1 MTNVVCAFISA
12 WAITLSVLQYR
23 AMREPLDVGRM
34 AEVPTL
40 FLCRKKLIPK
50 TIRLRVL
57 AVTYFIAAMKMKP
70 KLKLQNL
77 LLAVSGCV
85 AFISC
90 GSGNTYNTYVPE
102 STEEY
107 FEDIEDFDEMYFRHG
122 GEDIDDELVLY
133 VDYST
138 CNVLGQNSSFYQALV
153 PSWVDAAGEYY
164 SIKGAQITKEKG
176 NVFSL
181 LKSITNYDYADLKT
195 AAEKIADSD
204 TEAVLLT
211 DGEYFQKSIALG
223 NVNNPYMKDAF
234 AKWLKKGH
242 DIYIFSEPY
251 KELYHGAVYNKKRF
265 YIIFTDSRLKG
276 NIYDKITQT
285 VKLEAYPQVEMF
297 HLSVSH
303 PVLSVNNSTH
313 TLPNETLSAQVKG
326 FGSFEAQEW
335 QVDWENAIEPYI
347 VNAVSGDTG
356 LPLPDGAIFT
366 GGLKIDRNSFGGY
379 RITDVTVHAYD
390 INREFT
396 EFCNAK
402 SANQKTSGRIDP
414 VEFKNFV
421 KIDEDEF
428 NKHGVLNLHFDT
440 QNFDP
445 SILTGAPCTYF
456 KLDICISNTEN
467 VFKQYEAMFAFDSID
482 QPGQQNV
489 SLAES
494 IKQCL
499 AEPSI
504 KEMMAASP
512 VYTIYVKANKL

>member
-1 MTNVVCAFISA
+1 M
-12 WAITLSVLQYR
+12 
-23 AMREPLDVGRM
+23 
-34 AEVPTL
+34 
-40 FLCRKKLIPK
+40 
-50 TIRLRVL
+50 RVL

-90 GSGNTYNTYVPE
+90 VSGNTYNTYVPE

-107 FEDIEDFDEMYFRHG
+107 FKDIEDFDETYFRHG

-138 CNVLGQNSSFYQALV
+138 CNVLGQNSPFYQALV
-153 PSWVDAAGEYY
+153 PSWVDAADEYY
-164 SIKGAQITKEKG
+164 SIKGAQITKEEG

-195 AAEKIADSD
+195 AAEKMAESRN
-204 TEAVLLT
+204 ESVLLT

-223 NVNNPYMKDAF
+223 NVNNPYLKDAF
-234 AKWLKKGH
+234 TKWLKKGH

-251 KELYHGAVYNKKRF
+251 QEPYKGAIYNKKRF
-265 YIIFTDSRLKG
+265 YIIFTDSRLEG

-297 HLSVSH
+297 HLSASH
-303 PVLSVNNSTH
+303 PALAAESTH
-313 TLPNETLSAQVKG
+313 TTPNEMLSAQVKG
-326 FGSFEAQEW
+326 FGTFEAQEW
-335 QVDWENAIEPYI
+335 QVDWEDAIEPYI
-347 VNAVSGDTG
+347 VNAVSNSTG
-356 LPLPDGAIFT
+356 QPLPDGAAFT
-366 GGLKIDRNSFGGY
+366 GKLKIDRNSFGGY
-379 RITDVTVHAYD
+379 RITDVTVRSYD
-390 INREFT
+390 ISQEFT
-396 EFCNAK
+396 NFCNAK
-402 SANQKTSGRIDP
+402 NAGQKVGGKITP
-414 VEFKNFV
+414 TEYKNFV
-421 KIDEDEF
+421 KIDESEF
-428 NKHGVLNLHFDT
+428 KKHGVIDLHFDT

-445 SILTGAPCTYF
+445 SILTGVPCTYF
-456 KLDICISNTEN
+456 KLDICISSTEN
-467 VFKQYEAMFAFDSID
+467 IFKQYEAMFTFDSID
-482 QPGQQNV
+482 QPGQKNV

-504 KEMMAASP
+504 KDMMATSP
-512 VYTIYVKANKL
+512 IYTIYVKANKR